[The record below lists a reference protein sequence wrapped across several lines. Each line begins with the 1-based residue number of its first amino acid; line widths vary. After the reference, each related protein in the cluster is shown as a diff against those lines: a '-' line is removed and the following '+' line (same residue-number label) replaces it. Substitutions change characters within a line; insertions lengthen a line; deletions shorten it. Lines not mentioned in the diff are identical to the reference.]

1 MMGLGLLL
9 GRLNLTD
16 AQRTQVR
23 DVMDRHQEE
32 TRAAQIKMRE
42 AREAL
47 RKAVETVPLDEGLVL
62 EKADAVG
69 RLEGD
74 LAVLRARIHSEVYAL
89 LTAEQRTTAAQ
100 ITAEREARMKQRE
113 EQLRQQRQQRPQ
125 S

>member
-1 MMGLGLLL
+1 MGLGLLL

-23 DVMDRHQEE
+23 RVMDRHQEE
-32 TRAAQIKMRE
+32 MRATQIRMGE
-42 AREAL
+42 ARDAL
-47 RKAVETVPLDEGLVL
+47 RKAVETVPLDEGLVR

-69 RLEGD
+69 RVEGD
-74 LAVLRARIHSEVYAL
+74 LAVVRARIHSEVYAL
-89 LTAEQRTTAAQ
+89 LTAEQQTTAAQ
-100 ITAEREARMKQRE
+100 ITAEREARMRQRQ